1 MQQSSYSAMLNIREP
16 VPHPESVSS
25 TPELHKNRIDR
36 NWKEFLGIPE
46 LQELIPSRCDSGIP
60 YRNRSFILEVSL

>member
-1 MQQSSYSAMLNIREP
+1 MGIGRNRWELVGIGGNWW
-16 VPHPESVSS
+16 ESVGI
-25 TPELHKNRIDR
+25 RR

-46 LQELIPSRCDSGIP
+46 LQELIPSRCNSGIP